1 MKSGWAFGNITPST
15 AIRSGLPIHRG
26 RAELLASSA
35 PRDILTIRLGALGMF
50 DVYLNTK
57 RDLLVVRN
65 GLPIP
70 LPGASGRWRKKKKVA
85 SVSEDIKL
93 AVQRQGYYMRKLTDF
108 NKR

>member
-1 MKSGWAFGNITPST
+1 
-15 AIRSGLPIHRG
+15 
-26 RAELLASSA
+26 
-35 PRDILTIRLGALGMF
+35 MF

-70 LPGASGRWRKKKKVA
+70 LASGTWRKKKKVA

-93 AVQRQGYYMRKLTDF
+93 AIQRQGYYMRKLTDF
-108 NKR
+108 KKR

>member
-1 MKSGWAFGNITPST
+1 MPGGVACHFWS
-15 AIRSGLPIHRG
+15 
-26 RAELLASSA
+26 
-35 PRDILTIRLGALGMF
+35 PRYSDGRLGGLRMF

-70 LPGASGRWRKKKKVA
+70 LPDASGRWRKKKQVA

-93 AVQRQGYYMRKLTDF
+93 AVERQGYYMRKLTGF
-108 NKR
+108 KKR

>member
-1 MKSGWAFGNITPST
+1 
-15 AIRSGLPIHRG
+15 
-26 RAELLASSA
+26 
-35 PRDILTIRLGALGMF
+35 MF

-70 LPGASGRWRKKKKVA
+70 FPDASGRWRKKKKVV

-93 AVQRQGYYMRKLTDF
+93 TVQRQGYYTRKLTDF
-108 NKR
+108 KKR

>member
-1 MKSGWAFGNITPST
+1 MGSGSPV
-15 AIRSGLPIHRG
+15 HHD
-26 RAELLASSA
+26 RAELFAISA
-35 PRDILTIRLGALGMF
+35 PRDILTPAGAFRMF

-70 LPGASGRWRKKKKVA
+70 LPDASGRWRKMKKVA

-93 AVQRQGYYMRKLTDF
+93 AVQRQGYYIRKLTDF
-108 NKR
+108 KKR

>member
-1 MKSGWAFGNITPST
+1 
-15 AIRSGLPIHRG
+15 
-26 RAELLASSA
+26 
-35 PRDILTIRLGALGMF
+35 MF

-70 LPGASGRWRKKKKVA
+70 LPDARRWHKKKVA

-108 NKR
+108 KKR

>member
-1 MKSGWAFGNITPST
+1 
-15 AIRSGLPIHRG
+15 
-26 RAELLASSA
+26 
-35 PRDILTIRLGALGMF
+35 
-50 DVYLNTK
+50 VYLNDK

-70 LPGASGRWRKKKKVA
+70 LPGASGRWRKREKKKVA

-108 NKR
+108 RKR

>member
-1 MKSGWAFGNITPST
+1 M
-15 AIRSGLPIHRG
+15 RS
-26 RAELLASSA
+26 
-35 PRDILTIRLGALGMF
+35 DILIWLGAFRMF

-70 LPGASGRWRKKKKVA
+70 LPDASGRWRKMKKVA

-93 AVQRQGYYMRKLTDF
+93 AVQRQGYYKRKLTDF
-108 NKR
+108 KKR